1 MVYLCRRTYTWV
13 LVAAS
18 PSGDR
23 GVPVAD
29 PLAPFSPAVAE
40 WFRGAF
46 EAATPAQ
53 ARGWASIAAGR
64 HTLIHAP
71 TGSGKTL
78 AAFLWCLDR
87 LTVEPRPAPTKTA
100 GGKAASG
107 TVRVLYVSPLKALI
121 YDVERNLRAPLA
133 GIRLAA
139 QRLGLPVPDIEVGV
153 RTGDTPSDERRHLVR
168 NPPDILITTPESLYL
183 ILTSQAAEILR
194 GVEHV
199 IVDEVHA
206 VAGTKRGAHLAV
218 SLERLECLT
227 VRPPQRIGLSAT
239 QRPVE
244 TIARFLGG
252 AGPGRAGESRDVA
265 IVDAGSR
272 KPLELS
278 VRVPVEDMTRPGGV
292 DGPGGAVAPSAVAGG
307 PVGGPLGL
315 GAGGDPEARQSI
327 WPAIHPRILE
337 LIREHHSTIVFCN
350 SRRLAERLANKLN
363 ELAGE
368 ELVRAH
374 HGSLAREQ
382 RVQIEEELKAGRLP
396 AIVATS
402 SLELG
407 IDMGAVDLV
416 IQIESPASVA
426 SGLQRVGR
434 AGHQVGE
441 PSRGVIF
448 PKFRGDLL
456 EAAVVT
462 ARMHDGAVEETRLP
476 RNPLDVL
483 AQQLVAMTVRE
494 PWDADEL
501 FDTVRRAAP
510 YETLTR
516 DAFEAV
522 LGMLAGAYPSDEFA
536 ELKARVVWDRET
548 GRVEGR
554 RDARTVAVTSGGTI
568 PDRGL
573 YPVFLVGEA
582 GTPGRRVGELD
593 EEMVYESRV
602 GEVIALGATSW
613 RIEEIRPDR
622 VVVSPAPGVPGK
634 IPFWHG
640 DGLGR
645 PIELGRAIGA
655 FVRELEG
662 DLAHGESGRSKARRR
677 LLDHHDL
684 DDLAAENV
692 IGYLDEER
700 AMAGHLPTDRRI
712 VVERFRDELGDW
724 RVVVLTPFGGRVH
737 APWCL
742 AIEARLEERFGF
754 GLQAIWSDDGI
765 AIRLPEGEVP
775 GRHGSPGAAA
785 ASADGDGTSGDL
797 RDLLFPSAEEV
808 EDLVVGRLASSA
820 MFAARFRENA
830 ARALLLPRRRP
841 GSRTP
846 LWQQRQRSAGLLA
859 VASRYGSFPII
870 VETYRECLADLFDL
884 PALREVL
891 SGISR
896 RDIEVRE
903 VETVAASP
911 FAGSLLFD
919 YLAAYM
925 YEGDAPLAERR
936 AGALALDRE
945 LLRELLGQEELRD
958 LIDPAALADLELA
971 LQALVPERAARNAD
985 QLHDMLR
992 RLGDLSVP
1000 EVAARIADPAA
1011 VDTWLAS
1018 LAASRRAIS
1027 IRVEGDQR
1035 WIAIEDAARYRD
1047 ALGVPLPAGV
1057 PAAFLGGAGETTAL
1071 EGLVARWGRTHG
1083 PFHEAEVA
1091 RRWGLVAGR
1100 VEAALERLLEAGT
1113 ILRGEFR
1120 PNGTTREWCDPDV
1133 LRQLRRRSLARLRK
1147 EVEPVEQVVLARF
1160 LPAWQ
1165 GVASLGEARPS
1176 LRHEGALERLA
1187 EVVDQLSGMPIPAS
1201 VLERDVLPA
1210 RVPGYQPRLLDELGA
1225 MGEVAWVGR
1234 GNLGRDDGRIVLYRP
1249 GREGLRELAAGERTR
1264 PDGALHDRLRERL
1277 AARGASFYRELA
1289 AAAGPVP
1296 EREVLDVLWDLVWAG
1311 EVTNDTFAPLRALRW
1326 RRPSGERRPRPGR
1339 LQTGPPEAVG
1349 RWSLTEDAAPGA
1361 GSRAASDRIDGPPGA
1376 GGGGQSGPTPS
1387 SAAATARL
1395 HSFVTVLLE
1404 RHGVLTREA
1413 VASEEIAGG
1422 FSGVYPV
1429 LRAMEESGRIRR
1441 GYFVEGL
1448 GAAQFA
1454 LPGAVDRM
1462 RAMREPGRP
1471 DDDAV
1476 ASRGGSGTPGPVV
1489 HLLAAADPANPY
1501 GAALAWPRRDTSDRR
1516 PLQRATGA
1524 YVAMVDGAVVLYL
1537 ERGGHSL
1544 QMLPAAEDGEL
1555 ATAALTAL
1563 HVLVDDGRVR
1573 ELVITRV
1580 DGDAV
1585 GASRWGGALQSVGF
1599 VAGYRGMVL
1608 RAGDRRVVAAGRGLP
1623 PGTAESDSY
1632 WRRGGAYRGGSSDAG
1647 PSWAGERHP
1656 PRR

>member
-1 MVYLCRRTYTWV
+1 
-13 LVAAS
+13 VAAS
-18 PSGDR
+18 ISGGR
-23 GVPVAD
+23 GDPAAD
-29 PLAPFSPAVAE
+29 PLSPFSPAVAE
-40 WFRGAF
+40 WFRSAF

-53 ARGWASIAAGR
+53 VHGWASISAGR

-87 LTVEPRPAPTKTA
+87 LAVEPSPVPAKTA
-100 GGKAASG
+100 PG

-139 QRLGLPVPDIEVGV
+139 QRLGLPAPEIEVGV

-183 ILTSQAAEILR
+183 ILTSQASEILR

-218 SLERLECLT
+218 SLERLERL
-227 VRPPQRIGLSAT
+227 VARPPQRIGLSAT

-265 IVDAGSR
+265 VVDAGSR

-292 DGPGGAVAPSAVAGG
+292 EGLGGAAAPAAVAGG
-307 PVGGPLGL
+307 PVGGPVGL
-315 GAGGDPEARQSI
+315 RSGGDPEARQSI

-350 SRRLAERLANKLN
+350 SRRLAERLAGKLN

-382 RVQIEEELKAGRLP
+382 RVQIEEQLKAGRLP

-416 IQIESPASVA
+416 IQIESPSSVA

-462 ARMHDGAVEETRLP
+462 ARMHEGAVEETKLP

-494 PWDADEL
+494 AWSADEL
-501 FDTVRRAAP
+501 FDTVRRAGP

-662 DLAHGESGRSKARRR
+662 DLTRGEAGRSKARRR

-700 AMAGHLPTDRRI
+700 EMAGHLPTDRRI

-754 GLQAIWSDDGI
+754 GIQTIWSDDGI

-775 GRHGSPGAAA
+775 GRHGGSDG
-785 ASADGDGTSGDL
+785 SAGVAGIAGTDL

-830 ARALLLPRRRP
+830 VRALLLPRRRP

-846 LWQQRQRSAGLLA
+846 LWQQRQRSASLLA

-971 LQALVPERAARNAD
+971 LQSLIPERAARNPD

-992 RLGDLSVP
+992 RLGDLSAG
-1000 EVAARIADPAA
+1000 EAAARASEPTAA
-1011 VDTWLAS
+1011 AEWLAALLS
-1018 LAASRRAIS
+1018 SRRAIP
-1027 IRVEGDQR
+1027 IRIEGEER

-1047 ALGVPLPAGV
+1047 ALGVPMPVGV
-1057 PAAFLGGAGETTAL
+1057 PAAFLGDVGEAAAL
-1071 EGLVARWGRTHG
+1071 DGLVARWARTHG
-1083 PFHEAEVA
+1083 PSHEAEIA
-1091 RRWGLVAGR
+1091 RRWGLTIGR

-1160 LPAWQ
+1160 LPSWQ
-1165 GVASLGEARPS
+1165 GVSPAGETTPP
-1176 LRHEGALERLA
+1176 LRHDVALERLA
-1187 EVVDQLSGMPIPAS
+1187 EVVDQLSGVPVPAS

-1210 RVPGYQPRLLDELGA
+1210 RIPGYQPRLLDELGA

-1234 GNLGRDDGRIVLYRP
+1234 GSLGRDDGRIVLYRP
-1249 GREGLRELAAGERTR
+1249 SREALRELAAGEPAR
-1264 PDGALHDRLRERL
+1264 PEGLLHDRLRERL
-1277 AARGASFYRELA
+1277 RARGASFYREFA
-1289 AAAGPVP
+1289 VATGSAS
-1296 EREVLDVLWDLVWAG
+1296 EREILDALWDLVWAG

-1349 RWSLTEDAAPGA
+1349 RWSLIEQA
-1361 GSRAASDRIDGPPGA
+1361 GSGVGSSSGSGEGSGVASGSGSGAIARAFG
-1376 GGGGQSGPTPS
+1376 
-1387 SAAATARL
+1387 SAAAASTARI

-1413 VASEEIAGG
+1413 VASEEVAGG

-1462 RAMREPGRP
+1462 RAMREPGSAGDGIERLG
-1471 DDDAV
+1471 D
-1476 ASRGGSGTPGPVV
+1476 SGQGPRRGPVV
-1489 HLLAAADPANPY
+1489 LLLAAADPANPY
-1501 GAALAWPRRDTSDRR
+1501 GAALAWPRRDESDRR
-1516 PLQRATGA
+1516 PLQRAAGA
-1524 YVAMVDGAVVLYL
+1524 YVAMVEGAAALYL

-1544 QMLPAAEDGEL
+1544 QMLPAAENVE
-1555 ATAALTAL
+1555 TAAAAL
-1563 HVLVDDGRVR
+1563 GSLHDLVEDGRVR
-1573 ELVITRV
+1573 ELVVIRV
-1580 DGDAV
+1580 DGEAV
-1585 GASRWGGALQSVGF
+1585 AASPWRATLEAAGF

-1608 RAGDRRVVAAGRGLP
+1608 RAGGRRVVAAGRGLAP
-1623 PGTAESDSY
+1623 ETAEPDSY
-1632 WRRGGAYRGGSSDAG
+1632 WRRGGVQRAGSSTGEPRAG
-1647 PSWAGERHP
+1647 DRRP

>member
-1 MVYLCRRTYTWV
+1 VR

-18 PSGDR
+18 TKLPFTNPGGR
-23 GVPVAD
+23 GSD

-40 WFRGAF
+40 WFRSAF
-46 EAATPAQ
+46 AEPTAAQ
-53 ARGWASIAAGR
+53 VHGWASISASR

-87 LTVEPRPAPTKTA
+87 LATEPRPRTR
-100 GGKAASG
+100 

-139 QRLGLPVPDIEVGV
+139 ERLGQPVPDIEVGV
-153 RTGDTPSDERRHLVR
+153 RTGDTPADERRRLVR

-206 VAGTKRGAHLAV
+206 VAGTKRGAHLAI
-218 SLERLECLT
+218 SLERLERLAAS
-227 VRPPQRIGLSAT
+227 PPQRIGLSAT

-244 TIARFLGG
+244 VIARFLGG
-252 AGPGRAGESRDVA
+252 VGPGAAGESREVA

-272 KPLELS
+272 KALELS
-278 VRVPVEDMTRPGGV
+278 VRVPVEDMTRLEGIE
-292 DGPGGAVAPSAVAGG
+292 GPGGAEAP
-307 PVGGPLGL
+307 GGPLGL
-315 GAGGDPEARQSI
+315 SERGEPEARSSI

-382 RVQIEEELKAGRLP
+382 RSEIEEQLKAGRLP

-416 IQIESPASVA
+416 IQVESPASVA

-441 PSRGVIF
+441 PSRGIIF

-462 ARMHDGAVEETRLP
+462 ARMHEGAIEETRLP

-483 AQQLVAMTVRE
+483 AQQLVAMTVVGG
-494 PWDADEL
+494 WSADDL
-501 FDTVRRAAP
+501 FATVRRAAP
-510 YETLTR
+510 YESLTR

-536 ELKARVVWDRET
+536 ELKARVVWDRES
-548 GRVEGR
+548 GLVEGR

-613 RIEEIRPDR
+613 RIEEIKPDR
-622 VVVSPAPGVPGK
+622 VVVSPAPGLPGK

-645 PIELGRAIGA
+645 PIELGRAMGA
-655 FVRELEG
+655 FIRELEA
-662 DLAHGESGRSKARRR
+662 DLGHGERGRDRARRR
-677 LLDHHDL
+677 LLEHHDL
-684 DDLAAENV
+684 DELAARNV
-692 IGYLDEER
+692 LGYLDEER
-700 AMAGHLPTDRRI
+700 EAAGHLPTDRRI

-724 RVVVLTPFGGRVH
+724 RIVILTPFGGRVH

-742 AIEARLEERFGF
+742 AIETRLEERLGI
-754 GLQAIWSDDGI
+754 GVQTLWSDDGI
-765 AIRLPEGEVP
+765 AVRLPEGELA
-775 GRHGSPGAAA
+775 GWR
-785 ASADGDGTSGDL
+785 ADGVAGGRPGLESGL
-797 RDLLFPSAEEV
+797 LEALFPAADDV

-841 GSRTP
+841 GRRTP

-870 VETYRECLADLFDL
+870 VETYRECLSDLFDL
-884 PALREVL
+884 PALRDVL
-891 SGISR
+891 GGVAR
-896 RDIEVRE
+896 REIEVRE

-958 LIDPAALADLELA
+958 LIDPAALGELELA
-971 LQALVPERAARNAD
+971 LQALVPERAARTAD

-992 RLGDLSVP
+992 RLGDLS
-1000 EVAARIADPAA
+1000 EAEAAARVTEPAVA
-1011 VDTWLAS
+1011 GEWLSS
-1018 LAASRRAIS
+1018 LERSRRAIPL
-1027 IRVEGDQR
+1027 RVGGETR

-1047 ALGVPLPAGV
+1047 GLGAALPVGV
-1057 PAAFLGGAGETTAL
+1057 PAAFLGAVEAEAAL
-1071 EGLVARWGRTHG
+1071 AGLVARWARSHG
-1083 PFHEAEVA
+1083 PFGAAEPAARWSAPVA
-1091 RRWGLVAGR
+1091 R
-1100 VEAALERLLEAGT
+1100 VEAALERLLASDA
-1113 ILRGEFR
+1113 ILYGEFR
-1120 PNGTTREWCDPDV
+1120 PGGTAREWCDPDV

-1165 GVASLGEARPS
+1165 GVAGVGEQRAP
-1176 LRHEGALERLA
+1176 LRSDVALERLA
-1187 EVVDQLSGMPIPAS
+1187 EVVDQLAGVPIPAS

-1210 RVPGYQPRLLDELGA
+1210 RVAGYQPRLLDELGA
-1225 MGEVAWVGR
+1225 LGEVGWAGR
-1234 GNLGRDDGRIVLYRP
+1234 GSLGRDDGRVILFRP
-1249 GREGLRELAAGERTR
+1249 GRETLRELATGEVVR
-1264 PDGALHDRLRERL
+1264 PDSDLHERLRGRL
-1277 AARGASFYRELA
+1277 RDRGASFYRELA
-1289 AAAGPVP
+1289 GATGTVS
-1296 EREVLDVLWDLVWAG
+1296 EREILDALWDLVWAG
-1311 EVTNDTFAPLRALRW
+1311 EITNDTFAPLRALRW

-1339 LQTGPPEAVG
+1339 LQLGPPEAAG
-1349 RWSLTEDAAPGA
+1349 RWSLVEDGRGPGSAGPAPAATA
-1361 GSRAASDRIDGPPGA
+1361 
-1376 GGGGQSGPTPS
+1376 
-1387 SAAATARL
+1387 SAAAASAAEVTARL
-1395 HSFVTVLLE
+1395 HTYATALLD

-1413 VASEEIAGG
+1413 VVAEEIAGG
-1422 FSGVYPV
+1422 FSAVYPV

-1462 RAMREPGRP
+1462 RAMREASSGRA
-1471 DDDAV
+1471 DDAGP
-1476 ASRGGSGTPGPVV
+1476 AGSSTY
-1489 HLLAAADPANPY
+1489 LLAASDPANPY
-1501 GAALAWPRRDTSDRR
+1501 GAALAWPRRDEADRR
-1516 PLQRATGA
+1516 PLARSAGA
-1524 YVAMVDGAVVLYL
+1524 YVALVDGAAAVYL

-1544 QMLPAAEDGEL
+1544 QMLPAAEDGDV
-1555 ATAALTAL
+1555 AGAALDAL
-1563 HVLVDDGRVR
+1563 RSLVDRGLVR
-1573 ELVITRV
+1573 ELVVSRV
-1580 DGDAV
+1580 DGEAV
-1585 GASRWGGALQSVGF
+1585 GASRWRPALEEAGF
-1599 VAGYRGMVL
+1599 VAGYRGFVL
-1608 RAGDRRVVAAGRGLP
+1608 RPAGRNVVAAGRGLAP
-1623 PGTAESDSY
+1623 ETAEADGY
-1632 WRRGGAYRGGSSDAG
+1632 WRRGAGRGYAAFSDSGADSGAAG
-1647 PSWAGERHP
+1647 PDAR
-1656 PRR
+1656 PRSSRR